1 MKVIHS
7 FGTAYIAQRL
17 RLDSCEFSSPNVQSD
32 TNGSE
37 ADVPTDYPSIS
48 ESASYSKGN

>member
-17 RLDSCEFSSPNVQSD
+17 RLDSYEFASPNVQSEA
-32 TNGSE
+32 NGSE
-37 ADVPTDYPSIS
+37 TDVPTDYPAIS
-48 ESASYSKGN
+48 ESASYGKGN